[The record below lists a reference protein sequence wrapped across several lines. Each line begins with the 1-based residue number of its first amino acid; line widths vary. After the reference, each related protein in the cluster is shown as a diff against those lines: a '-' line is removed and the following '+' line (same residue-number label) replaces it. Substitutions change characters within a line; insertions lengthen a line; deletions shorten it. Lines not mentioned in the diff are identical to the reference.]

1 MRRRRIGGGAMKQKL
16 GLLMFVKAV
25 AVVVVVVLVT
35 GVLAANGLSEPVD
48 AQTRGGFSGDVVG
61 AADSSDNASSMVSDV
76 AASPAAL
83 PLPRSHFVGS
93 VMYKRTV
100 GMERFDTDHDI
111 DGSDGVDREI
121 FGSHYVMGNEFKVR
135 IPTSYSDKPEG
146 VFGVGFSGVS
156 GGAVFSARAVGGVL
170 V

>member
-1 MRRRRIGGGAMKQKL
+1 MKRDL
-16 GLLMFVKAV
+16 GVFGFVKQVAV
-25 AVVVVVVLVT
+25 AVVVVLVA
-35 GVLAANGLSEPVD
+35 GVLASDGLGEPVD
-48 AQTRGGFSGDVVG
+48 AQTDG
-61 AADSSDNASSMVSDV
+61 AVSDGV
-76 AASPAAL
+76 AGMAESSADASNEDPGPAASPAAL
-83 PLPRSHFVGS
+83 PLPKQHFIGS

-111 DGSDGVDREI
+111 DGSDGIDREI

-135 IPTSYSDKPEG
+135 IPASYSDKPGG
-146 VFGVGFSGVS
+146 VFGFGFSEVL

>member
-1 MRRRRIGGGAMKQKL
+1 MSLRAGAV
-16 GLLMFVKAV
+16 FI
-25 AVVVVVVLVT
+25 VVVVL
-35 GVLAANGLSEPVD
+35 AAVVAAGEPVKVVSSNVALAEIVESPGVSGSED
-48 AQTRGGFSGDVVG
+48 QVSGG
-61 AADSSDNASSMVSDV
+61 SDV
-76 AASPAAL
+76 AAVPASF
-83 PLPRSHFVGS
+83 PLPKQHFVGS

-135 IPTSYSDKPEG
+135 IPARYADKPEG
-146 VFGVGFSGVS
+146 VFGFGFSGVS
-156 GGAVFSARAVGGVL
+156 GGAVFSAWAVGGVL

>member
-1 MRRRRIGGGAMKQKL
+1 MRSRVNIMSLRAGAV
-16 GLLMFVKAV
+16 FVV
-25 AVVVVVVLVT
+25 AVVLTAVV
-35 GVLAANGLSEPVD
+35 GVGEPVEVVSFNVALAETVKSPGVSGSED
-48 AQTRGGFSGDVVG
+48 QISGG
-61 AADSSDNASSMVSDV
+61 SDV
-76 AASPAAL
+76 AAVPAAL
-83 PLPRSHFVGS
+83 PLPEKHFVGS

-111 DGSDGVDREI
+111 DGNDGIDREI

-135 IPTSYSDKPEG
+135 IPARYADKPEG
-146 VFGVGFSGVS
+146 VFGFGLSGLQ

>member
-1 MRRRRIGGGAMKQKL
+1 MRRYL
-16 GLLMFVKAV
+16 GVFVFVKQSAV
-25 AVVVVVVLVT
+25 AVVVILVAS
-35 GVLAANGLSEPVD
+35 VLASDGLGEPVD
-48 AQTRGGFSGDVVG
+48 AQVGGEVSGGVAG
-61 AADSSDNASSMVSDV
+61 MAESSADASNEDPGP

-83 PLPRSHFVGS
+83 PLPSSLFVGS

-111 DGSDGVDREI
+111 DGSDSVDREI

-135 IPTSYSDKPEG
+135 IPANYADKPEG
-146 VFGVGFSGVS
+146 VFGFGFSGVS
-156 GGAVFSARAVGGVL
+156 GGAVFSERAVRGVL